1 MSREMFHHELPQ
13 NEDTHEHQ
21 ILPPLEV
28 ASEEEQTVC
37 IEQEVHKETVPSY
50 ESVLNKNS
58 VDLYDYIDCFRVEEI
73 SKDEAETERARQN
86 ILRKEAALSPEE
98 LAGSKE
104 RKKIATMLE
113 EITVTL
119 GNHPAWIPNARF
131 IRASEYD
138 DLCRGTDL
146 IIAIKQP
153 KTGRPII
160 IAVDVT
166 TGRNEV
172 SSKLHTIVRPGDM
185 IFNQP
190 SLKYHP
196 GLKYMQEER
205 AKGAEVKPVAV
216 AKLVLGASA
225 DVVKETHMAM
235 RNAANANERMTARN
249 MNRLKYVILQ
259 GGLIQAQGLCNHAQ
273 AINQAHTAKVYG
285 HIADVF
291 QKALDVHDHIFG
303 AFPEEYAE
311 RSDPVLD
318 EIKTIESSRYN
329 PVKIAK

>member
-1 MSREMFHHELPQ
+1 MFPSEENPQHEL
-13 NEDTHEHQ
+13 HEHQ
-21 ILPPLEV
+21 VLPQIGNP
-28 ASEEEQTVC
+28 SEEDAYVC
-37 IEQEVHKETVPSY
+37 EEKEVVRLPSY
-50 ESVLNKNS
+50 EDIRSKNNTEL
-58 VDLYDYIDCFRVEEI
+58 DDYIDCFRIEEI
-73 SKDEAETERARQN
+73 TRDKTEAERAKVN
-86 ILRKEAALSPEE
+86 ILRKEAQLSPEE
-98 LAGSKE
+98 LASSKE

-113 EITVTL
+113 DITVTL
-119 GNHPAWIPNARF
+119 GNNPAWIPNARF

-138 DLCRGTDL
+138 DLCKGTDL
-146 IIAIKQP
+146 IIDIKQP

-172 SSKLHTIVRPGDM
+172 SKKLHTIVSPGDM

-196 GLKYMQEER
+196 GLKYMQEQRE
-205 AKGAEVKPVAV
+205 KGEEVKPVAI

-235 RNAANANERMTARN
+235 RSAANANERMSARN
-249 MNRLKYVILQ
+249 VNRLKFVILE
-259 GGLIQAQGLCNHAQ
+259 GGLAQARGLQQHAL
-273 AINQAHTAKVYG
+273 AINQVQTAKIYG

-291 QKALDVHDHIFG
+291 QKALEVHDHIFG
-303 AFPEEYAE
+303 AFPEEFRE

-318 EIKTIESSRYN
+318 EIKTIESSRYA
-329 PVKIAK
+329 PMKIAK